1 MKIAVLPFANLGP
14 SDDEYF
20 SDGITDAITARLAS
34 VQSIRVMARQSVIRY
49 KSSDK
54 SIEQIAEELGGV
66 EYIIEGTVQ
75 RERPSDP
82 SSRVR
87 ISPKLIFVKDG
98 THVWDD
104 TYDEDMVDIFAI
116 QSDIAEKI
124 ANALDVAL
132 PGSGE
137 KGGEQVQARD
147 LRAYEFYLKGNAL
160 VEQPYYDIDKMRASA
175 EMYKKALEIEPDY
188 VEALVALAI
197 SSCWLAFQHYEID
210 SMSVRAKTAIDRV
223 LEIDPGNP
231 EVYQARGT
239 YNYVFYKD
247 YKAAMSD
254 FKIAYD
260 RNPSSLELQN
270 SVGFAQRRFGQW
282 EKAMESFL
290 RAKELDPGNV
300 SQNFVIAEHL
310 LWMRRYDEAEQY
322 FDLGMVLDPGGLYNI
337 NKLIELYLIVDGTKD
352 RARELLYE
360 TINRTGTD
368 DILYISVGDP
378 MVQRVLVFSDSL
390 LVRRIV
396 DSRWPVERHLLHGE
410 MYSQIGEMELARAY
424 YDSIMV
430 MLEDDLSGTEEISPI
445 LYPNISRLGFV
456 YARLGMKE
464 KALEYGKLAV
474 AKLPVSRDALQ
485 GQVHMDKLAM
495 IYAIT
500 GEHDKVFDLLDQ
512 ILAMP
517 VSISITPEILR
528 LDPVWDPIREDP
540 RFDRLLEKYA
550 EASN

>member
-1 MKIAVLPFANLGP
+1 
-14 SDDEYF
+14 
-20 SDGITDAITARLAS
+20 
-34 VQSIRVMARQSVIRY
+34 
-49 KSSDK
+49 
-54 SIEQIAEELGGV
+54 
-66 EYIIEGTVQ
+66 
-75 RERPSDP
+75 
-82 SSRVR
+82 
-87 ISPKLIFVKDG
+87 
-98 THVWDD
+98 
-104 TYDEDMVDIFAI
+104 
-116 QSDIAEKI
+116 
-124 ANALDVAL
+124 
-132 PGSGE
+132 
-137 KGGEQVQARD
+137 
-147 LRAYEFYLKGNAL
+147 
-160 VEQPYYDIDKMRASA
+160 
-175 EMYKKALEIEPDY
+175 
-188 VEALVALAI
+188 
-197 SSCWLAFQHYEID
+197 
-210 SMSVRAKTAIDRV
+210 
-223 LEIDPGNP
+223 
-231 EVYQARGT
+231 
-239 YNYVFYKD
+239 
-247 YKAAMSD
+247 MSD